1 MRSRSLLKA
10 AGTVLALAMVVLA
23 AVVLAAPPG
32 LAAELQ
38 LPVPRVTI
46 YPGEVINDELL
57 AERAFIA
64 HTVAR
69 ATIFE
74 ERGNLIG
81 KVARRTLL
89 QGQPI
94 LISAVR
100 DPYLVVQGKPVLLV
114 FEAGGLTITSNALA
128 LQNGGAGEVVSVRN
142 IDSGVTITGI
152 IATDGSV
159 RVSNP

>member
-1 MRSRSLLKA
+1 M
-10 AGTVLALAMVVLA
+10 LAWALVALQA
-23 AVVLAAPPG
+23 RPLF
-32 LAAELQ
+32 AAELV

-46 YPGEVINDELL
+46 YPGEVINDDLL
-57 AERAFIA
+57 SERAFIA

-69 ATIFE
+69 TTVFDG
-74 ERGNLIG
+74 RQDVVG

-94 LISAVR
+94 VVGAVR

-128 LQNGGAGEVVSVRN
+128 LQNGGAGDVVSVRN
-142 IDSGVTITGI
+142 IDSGVTVTGT

>member
-1 MRSRSLLKA
+1 
-10 AGTVLALAMVVLA
+10 VLVWALVVLA
-23 AVVLAAPPG
+23 VRPG
-32 LAAELQ
+32 LAAELV
-38 LPVPRVTI
+38 LPVPMVTI
-46 YPGEVINDELL
+46 YPGEVIIDELL
-57 AERAFIA
+57 SERAFIA

-69 ATIFE
+69 ATVFDGRQEI
-74 ERGNLIG
+74 IG

-100 DPYLVVQGKPVLLV
+100 EAYLVTQGKPVLLV

-128 LQNGGAGEVVSVRN
+128 LQNGGSGDVVSVRN
-142 IDSGVTITGI
+142 IDSGVTITGT